1 MASATSKRSS
11 LVASD
16 NMGTKNGPP
25 VNDTDNP
32 TQKTNKKT
40 VLYII
45 IALAFV
51 IVLVYLL
58 TSFYGSAPS
67 VATIGTT
74 SGTPIYLSYFQG
86 ESLIGNITSYSTSD
100 LFNATSP
107 INITFIESVTPY
119 AADNITEGWST
130 ILQNNNAAR
139 NATLEFFV
147 MKTYNTS
154 RLSRN
159 ITEELN
165 QFFISPPQS
174 FSNSYNGLN
183 YTYDG
188 FSNSTINIQV
198 VIGWKG
204 NYTTLSILSS
214 NPTFNVSKTLLIGL
228 TANDTP

>member
-1 MASATSKRSS
+1 MARATSKSNS

-16 NMGTKNGPP
+16 NTKTTNGPP

-32 TQKTNKKT
+32 AQKTNKKT
-40 VLYII
+40 VLYIV

-51 IVLVYLL
+51 IVLIYLL
-58 TSFYGSAPS
+58 TSFYGSSPS

-74 SGTPIYLSYFQG
+74 SGTPVYLSYFQG

-119 AADNITEGWST
+119 AADNVTEGWTT
-130 ILQNNNAAR
+130 ILQNSNATR

-147 MKTYNTS
+147 MKAYNTS
-154 RLSRN
+154 KLSRN

-165 QFFISPPQS
+165 QFFVSPPQS
-174 FSNSYNGLN
+174 TSNVYNGMN
-183 YTYDG
+183 YTYDS
-188 FSNSTINIQV
+188 FSNSTINIQLV
-198 VIGWKG
+198 VGWKG

-214 NPTFNVSKTLLIGL
+214 NPTFKVSKNTLIGL